1 LIRALALGTI
11 FKKSIEHL
19 LLVVPLVVWGPAAD
33 WLDPFLS
40 MVVL

>member
-1 LIRALALGTI
+1 MTALALGTI
-11 FKKSIEHL
+11 FKRSIERL
-19 LLVVPLVVWGPAAD
+19 LLVVSLVWGPAAD